1 MNTGNLWR
9 LIPYTIAIAHQ
20 KGGVGKTTT
29 ALTVGA
35 CLAEQK
41 VHTLLIDL
49 DPSLNLTTG
58 VGLAPNFIDET
69 LAEVLLARTPLENA
83 IRTTSYENLDIL
95 PSGAGMVSLS
105 RQLQS
110 RPSYETM
117 LHSLIAQPRMS
128 IYEVVLIDC
137 PPMLDALTI
146 LALSAADMAIIPT
159 QCEYYSLQA
168 LESMFRLIR
177 LIRAKNN
184 TQLRYR
190 LLVTMFDRRGKFHAR
205 VLNLLREHYSNAL
218 FKSTIGFDTR
228 VRESQMAGVPLTV
241 FAPNC
246 RATEHYRT
254 LSKELL
260 FYVQRKRSE
269 TV

>member
-1 MNTGNLWR
+1 MNADNHWH

-58 VGLAPNFIDET
+58 VGLPPNLIDET
-69 LAEVLLARTPLENA
+69 LAEVLLAGTSLENA
-83 IRTTSYENLDIL
+83 IRSTSYENLDIL
-95 PSGAGMVSLS
+95 PSGPGMVSLS
-105 RQLQS
+105 RQLHS
-110 RPSYETM
+110 RPSYET
-117 LHSLIAQPRMS
+117 LLRKLINHQRMS
-128 IYEVVLIDC
+128 VYEVILIDC

-146 LALSAADMAIIPT
+146 LALSAADLAIIPT

-184 TQLRYR
+184 AQLRYR

-205 VLNLLREHYSNAL
+205 VFELLREHYSNAL
-218 FKSTIGFDTR
+218 FKATIGFDTR
-228 VRESQMAGVPLTV
+228 VRESQMAGIPLTI
-241 FAPNC
+241 FSPNC
-246 RATEHYRT
+246 RAAEHYRS

-260 FYVQRKRSE
+260 FYVQKKRSE
-269 TV
+269 GA

>member
-1 MNTGNLWR
+1 VNESNPWR
-9 LIPYTIAIAHQ
+9 LIPYTIAITHQ

-58 VGLAPNFIDET
+58 VGLPSNMIDGT
-69 LAEVLLARTPLENA
+69 LAEVLLANTPLDEA
-83 IRTTSYENLDIL
+83 IRSTSYENLDIL
-95 PSGAGMVSLS
+95 PSGPGMVSLS
-105 RQLQS
+105 RQLNS
-110 RPSYETM
+110 RPSYET
-117 LHSLIAQPRMS
+117 LLRNLLNHQRLS
-128 IYEVVLIDC
+128 IYEVILIDC

-146 LALSAADMAIIPT
+146 LALSAADLAIIPT

-168 LESMFRLIR
+168 LESIFRLIR

-184 TQLRYR
+184 AQLRYR
-190 LLVTMFDRRGKFHAR
+190 LLVTMFDRRGKFHTR
-205 VLNLLREHYSNAL
+205 VLELLRENYSNAL
-218 FKSTIGFDTR
+218 FKTTIGFDTR
-228 VRESQMAGVPLTV
+228 VRESQMAGIPLTI
-241 FAPNC
+241 FSPNS
-246 RATEHYRT
+246 RAAEHYRT
-254 LSKELL
+254 LSKELS
-260 FYVQRKRSE
+260 FYIQKKRSE